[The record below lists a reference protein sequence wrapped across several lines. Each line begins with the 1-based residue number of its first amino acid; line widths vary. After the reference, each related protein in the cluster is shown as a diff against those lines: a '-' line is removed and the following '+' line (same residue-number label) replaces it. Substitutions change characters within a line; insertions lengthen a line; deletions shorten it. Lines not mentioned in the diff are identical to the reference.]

1 VTGPA
6 VDSAACPVD
15 GPVDGPAGG
24 PAPARRRGE
33 PLLES
38 RAYLE
43 LARLL
48 ADPVWRGHGVPVG
61 DGRTVLLLPGY
72 LAGDNTLSLLA
83 RFLRR
88 IGHRPAFAG
97 IAFNSGCAR
106 SYAGRMADAL
116 RHQRAQTGRE
126 VAIVGHS
133 RGGHYA
139 KALAT
144 EHPQDVSH
152 VVCLGSGLESPLDT
166 FPVTRLTVATSRRLL
181 APSGSPRG
189 ELGCLTGECN
199 CELARA
205 YRRPYPG
212 RPRLTSIY
220 TRSDG
225 MVRWQSCAA
234 DYATCVEVPG
244 SHVGLT
250 FNRHAYRAV
259 AEALATPPAP
269 ADLGHR

>member
-1 VTGPA
+1 MTGPA
-6 VDSAACPVD
+6 VYSAACPVD
-15 GPVDGPAGG
+15 GPVDVPAGG
-24 PAPARRRGE
+24 PAPARWRGE

-48 ADPVWRGHGVPVG
+48 ADPVWRGHGVPAG

-116 RHQRAQTGRE
+116 RHQRARTGRE
-126 VAIVGHS
+126 VAIVAA
-133 RGGHYA
+133 RRAMA
-139 KALAT
+139 KAGVSL
-144 EHPQDVSH
+144 PVDVSH
-152 VVCLGSGLESPLDT
+152 VVCLGSGLESALDT
-166 FPVTRLTVATSRRLL
+166 FPVTMLTVATSRRLL

-225 MVRWQSCAA
+225 MVRWQSCVA

-244 SHVGLT
+244 SHIGRA

-269 ADLGHR
+269 DGPGHR

>member
-1 VTGPA
+1 MTGPA
-6 VDSAACPVD
+6 VDSLARPVEGD
-15 GPVDGPAGG
+15 AGG
-24 PAPARRRGE
+24 PAPARWRGE

-48 ADPVWRGHGVPVG
+48 ADPVWRGHGVPAG

-72 LAGDNTLSLLA
+72 LAGDNTLSPLA

-116 RHQRAQTGRE
+116 RHQRARTGRE

-144 EHPQDVSH
+144 EHPEDVSH
-152 VVCLGSGLESPLDT
+152 VVCLGSGLESALDT
-166 FPVTRLTVATSRRLL
+166 FPVTRLTVAASRRLL

-205 YRRPYPG
+205 TGGPTPGGRGSPRSTPAATAWCGGSRASPTTRPAWRCREAPSGWRSTGTPTGRWPRPWPRRRH
-212 RPRLTSIY
+212 RP
-220 TRSDG
+220 D
-225 MVRWQSCAA
+225 
-234 DYATCVEVPG
+234 P
-244 SHVGLT
+244 
-250 FNRHAYRAV
+250 
-259 AEALATPPAP
+259 
-269 ADLGHR
+269 GHR